1 MASSV
6 VTAFNQKKRIA
17 ALWLLAVLFLAT
29 IVLTK
34 PAIGYE
40 TDLHEFLEMTGLGLV
55 FIAILGRLWSILYI
69 GTQKNRALVTA
80 GPYSMTRNPLYFFS
94 LTGIFG
100 IGLMFGSLLLAV
112 ALTAACYVVFLYTAR
127 REAAYLRGLFGE
139 AYDGY
144 AARTPMLI
152 PNPRLYRGPAEVTFS
167 PAALTTTFLDS
178 LFLIALLPLFEGL
191 EAAQT
196 AGYLTPL
203 VLIP

>member
-1 MASSV
+1 MAALL
-6 VTAFNQKKRIA
+6 VTAFNQKKRIV
-17 ALWLLAVLFLAT
+17 ALWLLALLFLA
-29 IVLTK
+29 VAVSSR

-40 TDLHEFLEMTGLGLV
+40 TGLHEFLEITGLGFV
-55 FIAILGRLWSILYI
+55 FVAIGGRLWSILYI

-100 IGLMFGSLLLAV
+100 IGLMFGSLLLAF
-112 ALTAACYVVFLYTAR
+112 ALAAVCCGVFLYTAR
-127 REAAYLRGLFGE
+127 REAAYLHGLFGE

-144 AARTPMLI
+144 AARTPMLV
-152 PNPRLYRGPAEVTFS
+152 PDPRLYRGPAEVTFS
-167 PAALTTTFLDS
+167 PAALATTFFDS

-191 EAAQT
+191 EAAQA

-203 VLIP
+203 FLIP